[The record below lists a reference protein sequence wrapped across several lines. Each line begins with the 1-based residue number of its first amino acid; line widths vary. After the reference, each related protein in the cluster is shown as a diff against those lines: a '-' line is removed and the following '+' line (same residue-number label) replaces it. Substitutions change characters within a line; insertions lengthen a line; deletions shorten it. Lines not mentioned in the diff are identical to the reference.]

1 MKKKSFISLLIL
13 VVLLAMQSGV
23 VLAQEDSYTVHMSR
37 DFGYGGGVNIRG
49 TFTISLRGDE
59 SAVALVRFMINGET
73 VSEVDTAPFSFQF
86 HTDDYGFGYHDL
98 WAEVELLDGT
108 ALTTPSIQY
117 NFVSPEAER
126 EQVGGILGVIL
137 GGVLVTLLIVGL
149 IQGAFL
155 KGSRKGLHQPG
166 EPRNYGMLGGTICP
180 KCGRPFPRHLFGM
193 NLVVGRLDRC
203 DNCGKWV
210 MTTRATPTAL
220 QMAEEAE
227 SADLAADEA
236 VTAVKADKSTSLD
249 DTRYMDDL

>member
-1 MKKKSFISLLIL
+1 MKRKTLFGLLIL
-13 VVLLAMQSGV
+13 AAMLVGQHGI
-23 VLAQEDSYTVHMSR
+23 VLAQEDSYSVHMSR

-49 TFTISLRGDE
+49 TVTISLRGDE
-59 SAVALVRFMINGET
+59 SCVAHVRFVINGEAIA
-73 VSEVDTAPFSFQF
+73 EVDSAPFLFQF
-86 HTDDYGFGYHDL
+86 HTDDYGFGYHVL

-108 ALTTPSIQY
+108 TLTTPAIQY
-117 NFVSPEAER
+117 NFVSPEEER
-126 EQVGGILGVIL
+126 EQVGGVIGTIL

-155 KGSRKGLHQPG
+155 KGSHKRPHQPG
-166 EPRNYGMLGGTICP
+166 APRNYGMLGGTICP

-193 NLVVGRLDRC
+193 KLVVGRLDRC

-210 MTTRATPTAL
+210 MTTRATPAAL

-227 SADLAADEA
+227 KADLGADEA
-236 VTAVKADKSTSLD
+236 VTAVKADKSTLLD